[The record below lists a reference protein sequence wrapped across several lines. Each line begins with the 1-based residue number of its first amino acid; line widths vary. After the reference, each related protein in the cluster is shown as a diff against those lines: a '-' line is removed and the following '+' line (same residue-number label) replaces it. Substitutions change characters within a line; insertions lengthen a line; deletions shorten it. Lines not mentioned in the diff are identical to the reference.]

1 MARVEGYYD
10 QRITQRLI
18 LQPRAEL
25 NFAAQNTRE
34 IGVGS
39 GLSDA
44 EVGLRLRYDIRREFA
59 PYVGVQYRQAFG
71 QTRRYLRDEGEKAGG
86 WSLLTGVRMWF

>member
-1 MARVEGYYD
+1 MARLEGAYD

-18 LQPRAEL
+18 LQPRVEG
-25 NFAAQNTRE
+25 NFAAQSSRE

-44 EVGLRLRYDIRREFA
+44 EVGLRLRYDIQREVA

-71 QTRRYLRDEGEKAGG
+71 KTRRYLRDEGEDSGG
-86 WSLLTGVRMWF
+86 WSLLTGVRVWF